1 LANPFQPLERVLDQ
15 LVEQM
20 QDHRQTLMEFSARL
34 EKSASALLEA
44 WANAYTNLAGE
55 QSAEQQ
61 SAALDRQVALI
72 QSFLGQVKQ
81 GNLRQAFAD
90 VADWSQS
97 LAHAQMSYDQMLQ
110 LIRAQQ
116 YATLSLV
123 LPYYQNDPQLPLM
136 LDALDD
142 WFDNVV
148 TIAGV
153 AYNNVSSA
161 TPAPIPEPRYID
173 AATQR
178 VVGELTGGMLHA
190 LNNLFTGLIG
200 QTEIL
205 VQRANDPATRA
216 ALQEIQDNA
225 RAGAQGIKRIQEYA
239 GGGENF
245 QIVDVNAALR
255 DASEITRFL
264 WRDQAEQRGVVIDV
278 VKDFAQVPPVLAQPT
293 QLRQALVA
301 LLLNAIDAMPNGG
314 LITLR
319 TERQAGNVIISIID
333 NGEGMSNETR
343 ARALE
348 PFFTTRPSP
357 HLGLGLT
364 IAARTIA
371 ANHGTLTLASQPG
384 NGTTVTLVL
393 PMTQPPVERKEEQVI
408 PLHQTANILVID
420 NESSVRTLLSRLLSL
435 QGHSVVTAESG
446 AEGVALF
453 KRQKFDVVFTDLG
466 MPEMSGWDVARELKK
481 LDGGIFIALTT
492 GWPIDLLA
500 EELEARGVDRVVS
513 KPFDLPMLY
522 GLINQ
527 AMAQKK

>member
-1 LANPFQPLERVLDQ
+1 
-15 LVEQM
+15 
-20 QDHRQTLMEFSARL
+20 
-34 EKSASALLEA
+34 
-44 WANAYTNLAGE
+44 
-55 QSAEQQ
+55 
-61 SAALDRQVALI
+61 
-72 QSFLGQVKQ
+72 
-81 GNLRQAFAD
+81 
-90 VADWSQS
+90 
-97 LAHAQMSYDQMLQ
+97 
-110 LIRAQQ
+110 
-116 YATLSLV
+116 
-123 LPYYQNDPQLPLM
+123 
-136 LDALDD
+136 
-142 WFDNVV
+142 
-148 TIAGV
+148 
-153 AYNNVSSA
+153 
-161 TPAPIPEPRYID
+161 
-173 AATQR
+173 
-178 VVGELTGGMLHA
+178 
-190 LNNLFTGLIG
+190 
-200 QTEIL
+200 
-205 VQRANDPATRA
+205 
-216 ALQEIQDNA
+216 
-225 RAGAQGIKRIQEYA
+225 
-239 GGGENF
+239 
-245 QIVDVNAALR
+245 
-255 DASEITRFL
+255 
-264 WRDQAEQRGVVIDV
+264 
-278 VKDFAQVPPVLAQPT
+278 
-293 QLRQALVA
+293 
-301 LLLNAIDAMPNGG
+301 MPNGG